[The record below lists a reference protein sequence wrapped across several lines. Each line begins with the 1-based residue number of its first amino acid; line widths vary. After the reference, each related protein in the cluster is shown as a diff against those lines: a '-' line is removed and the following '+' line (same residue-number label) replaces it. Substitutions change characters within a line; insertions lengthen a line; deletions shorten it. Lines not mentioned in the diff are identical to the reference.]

1 MDYHCNYRSG
11 IKRTRCLLI
20 KTFGKKIFIF
30 GLGVYLVALLL
41 FTLFPRPLLESSN
54 LGELEEFLRNNANI
68 FYKILYADSSLV
80 YLGNYLLLF
89 PFAFLVS
96 LVFPSWSLLK
106 RLSSAV
112 MISGFIEISQFFI
125 PGRVSDIVDFVSN
138 VLGAAV
144 GILVYELL
152 RRQKS

>member
-1 MDYHCNYRSG
+1 VDYHCNYRSG

-54 LGELEEFLRNNANI
+54 LSELEEFLRNNANI

-80 YLGNYLLLF
+80 YVGNYLLLF
-89 PFAFLVS
+89 PFAVLVS
-96 LVFPSWSLLK
+96 WNFPSWSILK
-106 RLSSAV
+106 RILSAIMV
-112 MISGFIEISQFFI
+112 SGFIEIFQLLI
-125 PGRVSDIVDFVSN
+125 PGRVSDVVDFLSN
-138 VLGAAV
+138 ILGAAL
-144 GILVYELL
+144 GILVYELW
-152 RRQKS
+152 RRSKS